1 MSMSNEQIE
10 RHIESL
16 IAWQARFEEN
26 QAKLD
31 RKLVTLTDA
40 TLSLVNV
47 VQRHDNQIAG
57 LIESDK
63 QLRAHIQELRNVG
76 KETDAKIRELRDAG
90 KDTDARLNAVIL
102 LFERSLGRDKSK

>member
-26 QAKLD
+26 LAK
-31 RKLVTLTDA
+31 LTDA

-47 VQRHDNQIAG
+47 AQRHDDQIAS
-57 LIESDK
+57 LIE
-63 QLRAHIQELRNVG
+63 AG
-76 KETDAKIRELRDAG
+76 KETDARLKALRDAG
-90 KDTDARLNAVIL
+90 KDTDERLNVLIL
-102 LFERSLGRDKSK
+102 LFERSLGGDKPK

>member
-16 IAWQARFEEN
+16 IAWQARFE
-26 QAKLD
+26 QDLAK
-31 RKLVTLTDA
+31 LTDA

-47 VQRHDNQIAG
+47 VQRHDDQIAALAKTLG
-57 LIESDK
+57 DL
-63 QLRAHIQELRNVG
+63 G
-76 KETDAKIRELRDAG
+76 KDTDARLRELRDAG

-102 LFERSLGRDKSK
+102 LFERSLGRDKSQ